1 VVWAAQDDVSGGIS
15 GACRGLNAEL
25 VRGSVDNTR
34 IPALIRLTLFGEENP
49 DVSRASVER

>member
-1 VVWAAQDDVSGGIS
+1 
-15 GACRGLNAEL
+15 
-25 VRGSVDNTR
+25 VDNTR